1 MQLYIQ
7 VILHSTCLIHCGID
21 GTVQL
26 IVNVAQLGMPWF
38 YRKSLVPLSESIEVR
53 ICKTESH
60 SDEDTAIE
68 EMEIFV
74 L

>member
-1 MQLYIQ
+1 M
-7 VILHSTCLIHCGID
+7 
-21 GTVQL
+21 
-26 IVNVAQLGMPWF
+26 
-38 YRKSLVPLSESIEVR
+38 PLSENIEVR
-53 ICKTESH
+53 ICKTAPH